1 MILAWIHFA
10 PGGHADLIRA
20 PVVTDDAASGMH
32 SVTGTVDWNSGVEA
46 GGVEPIVIV
55 RRARAVP
62 SPVMVLQGRVI
73 PLHAGIHV
81 AYRDAVSG
89 DAKVV
94 PDRVGA
100 DDRDVPFHVHR
111 RPRGSDRLEIDFH
124 VQVRADR
131 LDVRTPGEG
140 RDRLRV

>member
-20 PVVTDDAASGMH
+20 PVVTDDAASGMR

-55 RRARAVP
+55 RRGRAVP

-81 AYRDAVSG
+81 AHRDAVAG
-89 DAKVV
+89 NAKVV
-94 PDRVGA
+94 PGRVGA
-100 DDRDVPFHVHR
+100 DDGDVPFHVGR
-111 RPRGSDRLEIDFH
+111 RPRETAMRSTLFAEHGAERRLLRSYFGS
-124 VQVRADR
+124 AAC
-131 LDVRTPGEG
+131 TAA
-140 RDRLRV
+140 